1 MKVLV
6 IEDNRDLCEITVRS
20 LEKERYVVAWAS
32 DYHEAMQKLEDYEYD
47 CILLDIML
55 PGGNGLDLLKYLR
68 ELKKDTAVIILSAKD
83 SLEDKIAG
91 LDLGADDYLPK
102 PYHLAELHA
111 RIKSVVRRHQ
121 RNSIQ
126 TVSYGNVEIN
136 PDRFEVQIAGSPVSL
151 NRKEYDILYYFL
163 TRPNQLVNKET
174 LAEAV
179 WGDHIDQVDNFD
191 FMYAQVKNLRRH
203 LKQYGASVEL
213 KAVYGFGYKLS
224 EL

>member
-6 IEDNRDLCEITVRS
+6 IEDDRDLCEITVRS

-126 TVSYGNVEIN
+126 TVSYGL
-136 PDRFEVQIAGSPVSL
+136 SL
-151 NRKEYDILYYFL
+151 I
-163 TRPNQLVNKET
+163 
-174 LAEAV
+174 
-179 WGDHIDQVDNFD
+179 HI
-191 FMYAQVKNLRRH
+191 
-203 LKQYGASVEL
+203 
-213 KAVYGFGYKLS
+213 
-224 EL
+224 